1 MKTLKALLFLLFYL
15 LMPTTNFAFE
25 GMPTPKLHVEGK
37 YLVDPHGN
45 VVNLHGFAQTYS
57 PFFNEGGIY
66 WNNYDVNGCLQYN
79 KGIIDGVLDAG
90 WKVNF
95 LRLHMD
101 PYWSNTPGC
110 TPDGHELPNCFDET
124 RFKKY
129 LDEVF
134 IPMAEY
140 AISKGLYVVM
150 RPPGVCPEVIGID
163 DDYDYGQY
171 LMTVWDIV
179 SSHPKIKGND
189 AIMFELANEP
199 VRIKLADGTIGNNT
213 QAHFDVL
220 KGIFQPIVDRVRE
233 NGFHNVVWIPG
244 SSWQAQYKG
253 YASNPVEGENI
264 GYAVHVYPGWF
275 GSADGYEVFKNEWD
289 ENVQIVADFA
299 PIMITEMDWADE
311 KYDASWG
318 KAHTGTAGGDGFG
331 ANFRKIMDDAGNVS
345 WLVFTNADLL
355 ADYTGIPPE
364 EGEEYTFLNDPEAC
378 PWATHHWF
386 EEYASENYPR
396 PDFDYRSH
404 SDNGDGTYTNPL
416 IHADFPDPDVIRVGD
431 VYYMVSTTMHIF
443 PGATLLKSYD
453 LVNWEYCSNPLEIIE
468 SDSCYNLDGCDRYGK
483 GQWATSLKYKDGTFY
498 ILFNTNDEGSYL
510 LTSTDPEG
518 AWDIKKLN
526 GGYYDP
532 GLFFD
537 NDGKTYVVHGINTL
551 KVTELDENFDA
562 VAGSEQV
569 VFTYTYREGLEG
581 SHLYKINGYY
591 YIYATYGGWPAFQV
605 ALRSADIY
613 GPYEEKKLIED
624 DNIHQGALIQTQEGE
639 WWTIMF
645 YDKGAFGRLPNL
657 QPVTWVNNWPMIGV
671 DSNSDGVWEA
681 VNTFRKPNVG
691 KEYPIQILETND
703 SFRNYQ
709 LGMQWGWNH
718 NSDNSKWSLID
729 RPDYLRLE
737 TVGINSDFLTA
748 RNTLTQRIFGYHSDT
763 IDSYGTIKMEIDSMK
778 EGDIAG
784 LCVLQDPYA
793 YIGVEIVDGNAKLI
807 MNNNG
812 TRTYG
817 TTINDSIIYL
827 RAIANYGTSKANF
840 YYSVDNS
847 TYIKFG
853 SELDMK
859 FDLSVF
865 TGNKFAIFN
874 YATEQTGG
882 FVDID
887 WFTTEHEFNED
898 KYYDAS
904 FVGFSEDALTMD
916 SLYVDA
922 DTLNLLIST
931 STTLKIT
938 AHFVDGHTENVTYSA
953 KITNSDPEVVRLING
968 QVISYSNGESTIN
981 VSYSDKLGNTKEF
994 DLFVT
999 SETFPLK
1006 EGLFNPSIYADGTFT
1021 EESRVLITGQ
1031 YGFGGWEYDNGI
1043 DLSDY
1048 KYLVVRL
1055 IESPS
1060 NASFRLFDEPS
1071 YWSAS
1076 FIHDVGS
1083 LKELVIDLQGMGKE
1097 VDGKKVWV
1105 DPSHIY
1111 RIGFWSM
1118 GGSPIQFEEVFL
1130 TDLNSYTPTHT
1141 IVLKPEE
1148 PSGISIYQE
1157 EDTIVN
1163 VYNVMGILVRS
1174 QIERS
1179 KATLGL
1185 PSGIYVVGGEKVFV
1199 NNY

>member
-163 DDYDYGQY
+163 DDYNYAQY

-179 SSHPKIKGND
+179 SSHPKIKGNN

-199 VRIKLADGTIGNNT
+199 VKIKLADGSIGNNT

-220 KGIFQPIVDRVRE
+220 KGIFQPIVDQIRA
-233 NGFHNVVWIPG
+233 NGFHNVVWVPG

-289 ENVQIVADFA
+289 ENVQVVADFA

-355 ADYTGIPPE
+355 ADYTGIPPA

-453 LVNWEYCSNPLEIIE
+453 LVNWEYCSNPLELIE

-483 GQWATSLKYKDGTFY
+483 GQWASSLKYKDGTFY
-498 ILFNTNDEGSYL
+498 ILFNTNDEGNYL

-613 GPYEEKKLIED
+613 GPYEEK
-624 DNIHQGALIQTQEGE
+624 N
-639 WWTIMF
+639 
-645 YDKGAFGRLPNL
+645 
-657 QPVTWVNNWPMIGV
+657 
-671 DSNSDGVWEA
+671 
-681 VNTFRKPNVG
+681 
-691 KEYPIQILETND
+691 
-703 SFRNYQ
+703 
-709 LGMQWGWNH
+709 
-718 NSDNSKWSLID
+718 
-729 RPDYLRLE
+729 
-737 TVGINSDFLTA
+737 
-748 RNTLTQRIFGYHSDT
+748 
-763 IDSYGTIKMEIDSMK
+763 
-778 EGDIAG
+778 
-784 LCVLQDPYA
+784 
-793 YIGVEIVDGNAKLI
+793 
-807 MNNNG
+807 
-812 TRTYG
+812 
-817 TTINDSIIYL
+817 
-827 RAIANYGTSKANF
+827 
-840 YYSVDNS
+840 
-847 TYIKFG
+847 
-853 SELDMK
+853 
-859 FDLSVF
+859 
-865 TGNKFAIFN
+865 
-874 YATEQTGG
+874 
-882 FVDID
+882 
-887 WFTTEHEFNED
+887 
-898 KYYDAS
+898 
-904 FVGFSEDALTMD
+904 
-916 SLYVDA
+916 
-922 DTLNLLIST
+922 
-931 STTLKIT
+931 
-938 AHFVDGHTENVTYSA
+938 
-953 KITNSDPEVVRLING
+953 
-968 QVISYSNGESTIN
+968 
-981 VSYSDKLGNTKEF
+981 
-994 DLFVT
+994 
-999 SETFPLK
+999 
-1006 EGLFNPSIYADGTFT
+1006 
-1021 EESRVLITGQ
+1021 
-1031 YGFGGWEYDNGI
+1031 
-1043 DLSDY
+1043 
-1048 KYLVVRL
+1048 
-1055 IESPS
+1055 
-1060 NASFRLFDEPS
+1060 
-1071 YWSAS
+1071 
-1076 FIHDVGS
+1076 
-1083 LKELVIDLQGMGKE
+1083 
-1097 VDGKKVWV
+1097 
-1105 DPSHIY
+1105 
-1111 RIGFWSM
+1111 
-1118 GGSPIQFEEVFL
+1118 
-1130 TDLNSYTPTHT
+1130 
-1141 IVLKPEE
+1141 
-1148 PSGISIYQE
+1148 
-1157 EDTIVN
+1157 
-1163 VYNVMGILVRS
+1163 
-1174 QIERS
+1174 
-1179 KATLGL
+1179 
-1185 PSGIYVVGGEKVFV
+1185 
-1199 NNY
+1199 